1 MSTVPGD
8 DAARDAGLLDQ
19 EPSSLIEAV
28 EAVEADR
35 ATAGS
40 PLGSRDAEEY
50 QPAPARPDLAGEA
63 DEADVAEQAAVVPLP
78 PAGAL
83 DDDAAGEIED
93 EELDAPE

>member
-28 EAVEADR
+28 EAER
-35 ATAGS
+35 AEGS
-40 PLGSRDAEEY
+40 APSRDPEDY
-50 QPAPARPDLAGEA
+50 QPAPARPDLVGEA

-83 DDDAAGEIED
+83 DDDAAGEIDDED
-93 EELDAPE
+93 LDAPE

>member
-8 DAARDAGLLDQ
+8 DAARDAGLGDQ
-19 EPSSLIEAV
+19 EPSSLI

>member
-19 EPSSLIEAV
+19 EPSSLI